1 MNRQPSRAAGESE
14 LRVGVDIGGTFTD
27 VIGFDPAAGVYHTCK
42 VSSTPAAPAEGVLNG
57 LEQLFAGTDYAP
69 EDLAVLSHG
78 STVTVNALIERT
90 GAKTGLLL
98 TEGFDAVP
106 VAGHGS
112 RPQSEVKNPRYEPP
126 EPLVPPRRVADV
138 PERVDSE
145 GRVVRELD
153 EEATREAVRDLRD
166 RGVETIAVGLLFS
179 FLNPEHERRVAELVA
194 EEHPDCAVSLSSDV
208 SPRIREYPRLST
220 TTVNAYVD
228 RILGDYLDRLEASLD
243 DIDVHPDEL
252 TMMLSHGGLASFDE
266 ATETA
271 AHTLL
276 SGPAAGVQGAL
287 FAADLAEAAPETA
300 ARADADAAG
309 PDVVTMDMGGTS
321 CDVAIAPESQPIE
334 TTGAEFG
341 GNPVSIPMV
350 DISAIGAGGGTLA
363 RVEGGRLQ
371 IGPASAGADPGP
383 VCYGRGGE
391 IPTVTDAN
399 AVLGR
404 LNPEAILGGDLEIA
418 LDRTRNAL
426 AERVAGPLDMDV
438 DEAASGI
445 LRVVNDKMKK
455 ELSLTLT
462 RNGHDPRDFSLVAF
476 GGAGPM
482 HAAAIARELSI
493 GRVIVPP
500 FPGINSAVGLQTTDR
515 KRLFER
521 SAVERLTEADLDAGY
536 APLERRANEAA
547 AGAGIGEA
555 DRTLIRE
562 LELRYA
568 GQSYE
573 LTVEVTAADTAG
585 SLRETF
591 DTAHEEAF
599 GHVSDEPLE
608 TMTYRVRLEADAP
621 KLTGELL
628 RLDTDGRD
636 RSADD
641 WGQTGTREVFF
652 DGKFVETP
660 IYWREDLP
668 AGAAFSGP
676 AIVEQLDTTV
686 VVEPGMGATV
696 DTYGNLL
703 LEVRQ

>member
-1 MNRQPSRAAGESE
+1 MTGRDDPLADGGAD

-27 VIGFDPAAGVYHTCK
+27 VIGFDPESGTYHTCK
-42 VSSTPAAPAEGVLNG
+42 VSSTPSAPSEGVING
-57 LEQLFAGTDYAP
+57 LEQLFAETDFEP
-69 EDLAVLSHG
+69 GDLTVLSHG

-106 VAGHGS
+106 VAGRGS

-138 PERVDSE
+138 PERVDSD
-145 GRVVRELD
+145 GNVVKELD
-153 EEATREAVRDLRD
+153 EAATREAIRDLREQ
-166 RGVETIAVGLLFS
+166 GVEAIAVGLLFS
-179 FLNPEHERRVAELVA
+179 FLNPDHERRVADLIE
-194 EEHPDCAVSLSSDV
+194 EEHPDCAVSLSSDI

-220 TTVNAYVD
+220 TTVNAYID
-228 RILGDYLDRLEASLD
+228 RKLGDYLDRLESSLAG
-243 DIDVHPDEL
+243 IDVEPDEL
-252 TMMLSHGGLASFDE
+252 TMMLSHGGLASFAE
-266 ATETA
+266 ATQTA
-271 AHTLL
+271 SHTLL

-287 FAADLAEAAPETA
+287 FAADLAESAEETTS
-300 ARADADAAG
+300 RADDGAAG

-334 TTGAEFG
+334 TTESEFG

-363 RVEGGRLQ
+363 RAEGGRLQ
-371 IGPASAGADPGP
+371 IGPESAGADPGP
-383 VCYGRGGE
+383 VSYGRGGE

-399 AVLGR
+399 AILGR

-418 LDRTRNAL
+418 IERTREAL
-426 AERVAGPLDMDV
+426 AEKVADPLEMSV
-438 DEAASGI
+438 DEAAAGI

-462 RNGHDPRDFSLVAF
+462 RNGHDPRDFSLVAY

-493 GRVIVPP
+493 GRVVVPP

-521 SAVERLTEADLDAGY
+521 SAVERLTEADLDAGF
-536 APLERRANEAA
+536 APLEEQAA
-547 AGAGIGEA
+547 AAAEEAGIDEA
-555 DRTLIRE
+555 ERTFVRE

-573 LTVEVTAADTAG
+573 LTIGVDGDDDAAA
-585 SLRETF
+585 LREKF
-591 DTAHEEAF
+591 DAAHEEAY
-599 GHVSDEPLE
+599 GHAGEEPLE
-608 TMTYRVRLEADAP
+608 TMTYRIRLEADAP
-621 KLTGELL
+621 KLTGDLL
-628 RLDTDGRD
+628 RLDDGGG
-636 RSADD
+636 DD
-641 WGQTGTREVFF
+641 WGPTDAREVFF
-652 DGKFVETP
+652 DGEFVETP
-660 IYWREDLP
+660 VYWRDDLP
-668 AGAAFSGP
+668 AGATFYGP
-676 AIVEQLDTTV
+676 AIVEQLDTTT
-686 VVEPGMGATV
+686 VVEPDMEATV
-696 DTYGNLL
+696 DEYGNLI
-703 LEVRQ
+703 LEARQ

>member
-1 MNRQPSRAAGESE
+1 MSDRRKSTDAPTTSGAD

-27 VIGFDPAAGVYHTCK
+27 VIGFDPVAETYHTCK
-42 VSSTPAAPAEGVLNG
+42 VSSTPAAPSEGVIDG
-57 LEQLFAGTDYAP
+57 LQQLFSETEYEPG
-69 EDLAVLSHG
+69 DLTVLSHG

-106 VAGHGS
+106 VAGRGS
-112 RPQSEVKNPRYEPP
+112 RPQEEVKNPRYEPP
-126 EPLVPPRRVADV
+126 EPLVPPRYVRGV
-138 PERVDSE
+138 PERLDSDGE
-145 GRVVRELD
+145 VLEPLD

-166 RGVETIAVGLLFS
+166 QGVEAIAVGLLFS
-179 FLNPEHERRVAELVA
+179 FLNPEHERRVAELIRQ
-194 EEHPDCAVSLSSDV
+194 EHPDCAVSLSSEI

-228 RILGDYLDRLEASLD
+228 QKLSAYLDRLEASLA
-243 DIDVHPDEL
+243 DIDVYAEEL
-252 TMMLSHGGLASFDE
+252 TMMLSHGGLASFAE
-266 ATETA
+266 ASEIT

-287 FAADLAEAAPETA
+287 FAADLADDTTGDSA
-300 ARADADAAG
+300 

-321 CDVAIAPESQPIE
+321 CDVAIAPSGEPIE
-334 TTGAEFG
+334 TTEAEFG
-341 GNPVSIPMV
+341 GNPVSVPMV

-363 RVEGGRLQ
+363 RAEGGRLQ
-371 IGPASAGADPGP
+371 IGPESAGAEPGP
-383 VCYGRGGE
+383 VCYGRGGAT
-391 IPTVTDAN
+391 PTVTDAN

-404 LNPEAILGGDLEIA
+404 LNPESILGGDLEIA
-418 LDRTRNAL
+418 IERTREAL
-426 AERVAGPLDMDV
+426 SDRVADPLDMGV
-438 DEAASGI
+438 KEAAAGI

-515 KRLFER
+515 RRLFER
-521 SAVERLTEADLDAGY
+521 SAVERLTDADLDAGF
-536 APLERRANEAA
+536 APLEADASAA
-547 AGAGIGEA
+547 ADEAGITPAE
-555 DRTLIRE
+555 RTFERE

-573 LTVEVTAADTAG
+573 LAIDVAPDDTAAT
-585 SLRETF
+585 LREKFTA
-591 DTAHEEAF
+591 AHESAF
-599 GHVSDEPLE
+599 GHASDEPLE
-608 TMTYRVRLEADAP
+608 TMTYRVRMEAESP

-628 RLDTDGRD
+628 RAEQGRGADADWEPTD
-636 RSADD
+636 A
-641 WGQTGTREVFF
+641 REVFF
-652 DGKFVETP
+652 DGQFVETP

-668 AGAAFSGP
+668 TGASFPGP
-676 AIVEQLDTTV
+676 AIVEQLDTTT
-686 VVEPGMGATV
+686 VVEPNMAATV
-696 DTYGNLL
+696 DEYGNLL
-703 LEVRQ
+703 LEEHR